1 VDSKRA
7 FDLVVGSVALAIA
20 APVLA
25 GAAAAMQLSAD
36 RGPFLHRARRMG
48 EGGRIIVVL
57 KIRTMTEGSG
67 GSPLTAPDDPR
78 VTRLGRTL
86 RRYRIDELPQ
96 LVNVVKGE
104 MSMVGPRPEDPAFVD
119 LDDALH
125 RKVFMAK
132 PGITGLAQLQ
142 YHREAA
148 LLDGPDPEGRY
159 RTEILPGK
167 LRLDAEYL
175 DRRSLW
181 LDLRILARTMW
192 TVLGRRHPRTGG

>member
-1 VDSKRA
+1 MR
-7 FDLVVGSVALAIA
+7 
-20 APVLA
+20 
-25 GAAAAMQLSAD
+25 LSAD

-67 GSPLTAPDDPR
+67 GSPLTASDDPR

-96 LVNVVKGE
+96 LVNVVRGE

-119 LDDALH
+119 LGDALH
-125 RKVFMAK
+125 RKVFMAR

-142 YHREAA
+142 YHAEAA
-148 LLDGPDPEGRY
+148 LLEGPDAEARY
-159 RTEILPGK
+159 RGEVLPAK

-175 DRRSLW
+175 DHRSVW
-181 LDLRILARTMW
+181 LDLRILARTVG
-192 TVLGRRHPRTGG
+192 TVLGRRSARARDRGTRPPG